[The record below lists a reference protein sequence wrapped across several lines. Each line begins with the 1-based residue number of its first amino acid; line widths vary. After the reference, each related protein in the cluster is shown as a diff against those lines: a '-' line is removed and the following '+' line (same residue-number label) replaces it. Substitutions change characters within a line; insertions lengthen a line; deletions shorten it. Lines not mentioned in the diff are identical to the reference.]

1 MILILILTFPSNF
14 KRRSSFVEMGD
25 LVFVK
30 MSKGRP
36 SKLPTMACRCAY
48 FTYVYVI
55 QMYCKTS
62 M

>member
-25 LVFVK
+25 QVFVK

-48 FTYVYVI
+48 FTYVYVN
-55 QMYCKTS
+55 QL
-62 M
+62 